1 MVIYSD
7 SSKTFLIIDLG
18 ASLIHTHHKQ
28 SIYAFSD
35 LLQNNKVSFEAWVPF
50 GSKIDSL
57 GFPIKKKLIPGTH
70 GTSFKL
76 FDLKSWFDAAFTK
89 LLSYAF
95 NFKIDFLIKFFV
107 FVSAKYLC
115 FLIARNLQD
124 RKKGIIFTTAC
135 PFAIKTVYLLEK
147 NRITASIFFR
157 LTNTSETRGK
167 LSELYDFRK
176 LISDSKKFE
185 NIAMR
190 FGVETENYLKELAV
204 ADDLR
209 FFISP
214 IPYIKQPS
222 SDITNSRDITISFL
236 GHPTR
241 NKGREHII
249 PIIQGVSKYKP
260 QFKWQVHL
268 YDEDPLEIELHEIN
282 IEMLIVNGKIDG
294 DMMKNLLKK
303 TSVLCL
309 PYNIEA
315 FRVHASAM
323 LYQSMDFLKPVV
335 SFDGTSF
342 SKDILEFNLG
352 AVARTINELCE
363 KLINIDYKQVNSWI
377 EGCKTYN
384 LYRNS
389 SNKNFLEL

>member
-1 MVIYSD
+1 MVIHKDYNKS
-7 SSKTFLIIDLG
+7 FLIIDLG

-50 GSKIDSL
+50 GSRIDSY

-76 FDLKSWFDAAFTK
+76 FDVKSWLDATFTK
-89 LLSYAF
+89 LISYASYY
-95 NFKIDFLIKFFV
+95 KKDFFIKFFV

-115 FLIARNLQD
+115 YLIARNIQD

-147 NRITASIFFR
+147 NNIEASIYFR
-157 LTNTSETRGK
+157 LTNTSETRGR

-176 LISDSKKFE
+176 LISDSKKFK

-204 ADDLR
+204 AHDLR

-214 IPYIKQPS
+214 IPYIKQSS
-222 SDITNSRDITISFL
+222 SDKTNCRDITISFL

-241 NKGREHII
+241 DKGREHII

-260 QFKWQVHL
+260 WFKWQVHL
-268 YDEDPLEIELHEIN
+268 YDEDPLENDLHKLN
-282 IEMLIVNGKIDG
+282 VEMLIVNGKID
-294 DMMKNLLKK
+294 DNVMKNLLKK
-303 TSVLCL
+303 TSLLCL
-309 PYNIEA
+309 PYNIDA
-315 FRVHASAM
+315 FSLHASAM
-323 LYQSMDFLKPVV
+323 LYQSMDFLKPVL

-342 SKDILEFNLG
+342 SKDILEFNSG
-352 AVARTINELCE
+352 AVAKTINELCDQ
-363 KLINIDYKQVNSWI
+363 LINIDNKQVNSWV
-377 EGCKTYN
+377 EGCRTFN
-384 LYRNS
+384 VYRNS
-389 SNKNFLEL
+389 SNKKFLEL